1 MGAEFPMIA
10 KTFKGLEEVLAGE
23 IAAIGGNDIEIGR
36 RAVSFT
42 GDQGVLYRANL
53 WLRTASRVLVPIAT
67 FRAGDADAV
76 YEEVKKIN
84 WEQYMDLTTTFSID
98 ATVYSETF
106 KHSRYVTYKVK
117 DAIADRF
124 NEQYGKRP
132 SVRITEPDLYIN
144 VHIAEQQVTVSLDSS
159 GESLH
164 KRGWRVANTEA
175 PINEALAAGLL
186 LMAGWNGQSDLYDP
200 MCGSGTI
207 LIEAALIALNIPPG
221 IFRKHFAFENWKDF
235 NKELFEIVSAD
246 DSDEREFT
254 HHIYGSD
261 AGFYAVQAALK
272 NIRSAGVQ
280 KYIDVKQI
288 RVEEIKHEQGTQ
300 GALVMINPPYGERLG
315 QDKDIM
321 RLYSEIGKA
330 LKFQFTGATAWIIS
344 GNEEALKCIGLKP
357 SKKIHMLNGEIE
369 CLFNCYELFSGQ
381 HSEWKAAFGKA
392 SHGSPH
398 SSLKAQPASALP
410 TTTSRLRRGP
420 QNKNDYDNRKPHTD
434 KRVQLSATR
443 RKDSQVPSRSKR
455 SQQAAHL
462 SRRPGQRG

>member
-1 MGAEFPMIA
+1 MGTEFTMIA

-23 IAAIGGNDIEIGR
+23 LTALGANDIEIGR

-42 GDQGVLYRANL
+42 GDKSVLYRANL
-53 WLRTASRVLVPIAT
+53 WLRTASRVLVPIAS

-76 YEEVKKIN
+76 YEEVKKID

-117 DAIADRF
+117 DSIADRF
-124 NEQYGKRP
+124 NDKYGKRP
-132 SVRITEPDLYIN
+132 SVRITDPDLYIN
-144 VHIAEQQVTVSLDSS
+144 IHIAEQQVTVSLDSS

-186 LMAGWNGQSDLYDP
+186 LLAGWKGQSDLYDP

-221 IFRKHFAFENWKDF
+221 IFRKHFAFERWKDF
-235 NKELFEIVSAD
+235 NQELFEAVSGD

-254 HHIYGSD
+254 HKIYGSD
-261 AGFYAVQAALK
+261 AGFYAVQTALK

-280 KYIDVKQI
+280 KYVKVKQI
-288 RVEEIKHEQGTQ
+288 RMEELKHEQGTKD
-300 GALVMINPPYGERLG
+300 ALVMINPPYGERLG
-315 QDKDIM
+315 QDKNIM
-321 RLYSEIGKA
+321 DLYANIGKA

-344 GNEEALKCIGLKP
+344 GNEDALKCIGLKP
-357 SKKIHMLNGEIE
+357 SEKIHLLNGEIE
-369 CLFNCYELFSGQ
+369 CLFNKYELFQGE
-381 HSEWKAAFGKA
+381 HKEWKKERKLKDE
-392 SHGSPH
+392 
-398 SSLKAQPASALP
+398 SLKLKEVGKFKVE
-410 TTTSRLRRGP
+410 SRKKKDR
-420 QNKNDYDNRKPHTD
+420 NDNRHPHTD
-434 KRVQLSATR
+434 KRVRLSATGR
-443 RKDSQVPSRSKR
+443 EDRQVSARGKR
-455 SQQAAHL
+455 PQQAARL
-462 SRRPGQRG
+462 SRRTGERR